1 MKGVPVPVDEY
12 VSRFVELEFPIT
24 SQFCEIKTSPFHL
37 NLEYLDSW
45 PLHVWSELPRL
56 ISRARYHRRAAVS
69 AVFDKCLLI
78 SVQTLKCAVRNVQ
91 FLSYHLIV

>member
-12 VSRFVELEFPIT
+12 VSRFVELEFLIT

-56 ISRARYHRRAAVS
+56 VSRYLEL
-69 AVFDKCLLI
+69 DITGGLQ
-78 SVQTLKCAVRNVQ
+78 SVQCLINV
-91 FLSYHLIV
+91 Y